1 MNIFGQSGLLKMWH
15 NNTTLPPCWETTR
28 CVQLKLSFTEIF
40 AILNKTDIVH
50 CSESVALAY
59 AVEACVNS
67 LYWISSNPTLLTW
80 IFLFQIDFYDHQN
93 SFYLVLLQ
101 LLYLL
106 AFNDKLNK
114 KIKMFWFL
122 FLSFSLWPKL
132 PWLILSWVACDLDC
146 GT

>member
-1 MNIFGQSGLLKMWH
+1 MVSWTFLVGQSRAAQICDVMI
-15 NNTTLPPCWETTR
+15 LPCQKETK
-28 CVQLKLSFTEIF
+28 CSQIKLSFVEMF
-40 AILNKTDIVH
+40 PILNKTNIVN
-50 CSESVALAY
+50 CYESVSLAY

-93 SFYLVLLQ
+93 SFYLVLF
-101 LLYLL
+101 LYL
-106 AFNDKLNK
+106 FNDKLNK